1 MPYDENKLSTDIQNA
16 LAIPVPEGEDAAL
29 ETVGEI
35 AAAIAAAIT
44 ANPGETV
51 LSNEE
56 RIQVLEDEL
65 QALTDRVGEL
75 ESFVD
80 TIEQRLSPVEST
92 VNAAKAAGKLV

>member
-1 MPYDENKLSTDIQNA
+1 MPYDESKLSTDIQNA
-16 LAIPVPEGEDAAL
+16 LAIPVPDGEDDAL
-29 ETVGEI
+29 ATVGEI

-44 ANPGETV
+44 ANPAETV

-56 RIQVLEDEL
+56 RVQVLEDEL

-80 TIEQRLSPVEST
+80 SIDQRLSPVEST
-92 VNAAKAAGKLV
+92 VDAAKAAGKLG

>member
-1 MPYDENKLSTDIQNA
+1 MPYDESKLSADIQAA
-16 LAIPVPEGEDAAL
+16 LAIPVPDGEDAAMA
-29 ETVGEI
+29 TVEEI
-35 AAAIAAAIT
+35 AAGIAAGIT

-56 RIQVLEDEL
+56 RVQALEDEL

-92 VNAAKAAGKLV
+92 VNAAKAAGKLN